1 MWASLLQGDLTKIDQ
16 RAVFLTVHD
25 LGCNHN
31 AWVQFLEHP
40 VMKETRERSIFI
52 HVVVPGQDDNA
63 EDLPSEM
70 TFPTMQQISE
80 DLPGVLDKLEVKL
93 VIGLGEGAGANIL
106 ARFAMAAPDRCMGLI
121 LIHCTASSAGVM
133 EHFKDKASFFSKRN
147 VFISW
152 KLSSGVPSSAEQYLI
167 IHKFG
172 NPPSILFLLLP
183 TSSALSLNNL
193 FPSRPS
199 HIACPLQRL
208 VEVRSLVSLLQQL
221 ESAENKES
229 LIKEFQDRLQSK
241 INPRNLRKY
250 VEAFLKR
257 SDFSSKLE
265 SKLGVETLLVTGS
278 KASHVNAVHTMHQ
291 ACNKTKA
298 SLLKIDDV
306 GDVLSETVSSLM
318 LPDKFAQSLLLFC
331 KGLGVLTSVPL
342 TGVDRP
348 RMGSAS
354 GKGGLVRQ
362 RTMSMEEYDTPNLRR
377 FSFSSIT
384 PAN

>member
-1 MWASLLQGDLTKIDQ
+1 MSDLQRATSIEEYCPTPVKHEFDATNCKKLIVYVQGDLTKIDQ

-133 EHFKDKASFFSKRN
+133 EHFKDK
-147 VFISW
+147 FISW

-172 NPPSILFLLLP
+172 N
-183 TSSALSLNNL
+183 
-193 FPSRPS
+193 
-199 HIACPLQRL
+199 
-208 VEVRSLVSLLQQL
+208 QL

-306 GDVLSETVSSLM
+306 GDVLSET
-318 LPDKFAQSLLLFC
+318 PDKFAQSLLLFC

>member
-1 MWASLLQGDLTKIDQ
+1 MQQALAEEVYNPTPMKQEIETANCKKLTVYVQGDLSKMEQ

-25 LGCNHN
+25 LGCNYM

-63 EDLPSEM
+63 DDLPNEP
-70 TFPTMQQISE
+70 FPTMQQISE
-80 DLPGVLDKLEVKL
+80 DLPAVLDKLGVKM
-93 VIGLGEGAGANIL
+93 VIGMGEGAGANIL
-106 ARFAMAAPDRCMGLI
+106 ARFGMGSPGRCMGLV
-121 LIHCTASSAGVM
+121 LVHCTANTAGVM
-133 EHFKDKASFFSKRN
+133 EHFKDK
-147 VFISW
+147 FISW
-152 KLSSGVPSSAEQYLI
+152 KLTSGVPSSAEQYLI

-172 NPPSILFLLLP
+172 N
-183 TSSALSLNNL
+183 
-193 FPSRPS
+193 
-199 HIACPLQRL
+199 
-208 VEVRSLVSLLQQL
+208 QL
-221 ESAENKES
+221 ETADNKER
-229 LIKEFQDRLQSK
+229 LIKEYQDRLQSK

-265 SKLGVETLLVTGS
+265 SKLDVETLLVTGS

-291 ACNKTKA
+291 ACNKTKV

-306 GDVLSETVSSLM
+306 GDVITET
-318 LPDKFAQSLLLFC
+318 PDKFAQSLLLFC
-331 KGLGVLTSVPL
+331 KGIGVLTSVPL
-342 TGVDRP
+342 TGVDRQ
-348 RMGSAS
+348 RTFSGNS

-384 PAN
+384 PTN